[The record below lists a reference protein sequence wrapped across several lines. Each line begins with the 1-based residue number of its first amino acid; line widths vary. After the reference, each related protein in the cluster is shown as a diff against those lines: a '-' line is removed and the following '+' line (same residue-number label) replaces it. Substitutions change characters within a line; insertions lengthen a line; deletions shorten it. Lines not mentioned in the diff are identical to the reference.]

1 MVKNFYK
8 FIIILLAF
16 FVLNGATTGTK
27 GTKVQPV
34 GGCATTT
41 SAKKDT
47 SKAKLK
53 VKCIPEEERTRG
65 QITWCKFLS
74 ERFTPPRICKLDV
87 DCLRVNTER
96 TEEENRRLE
105 SEINKQAICAHFS
118 YKHIA
123 KSNTFLL
130 QEPKEESLQV
140 IKIKKGDEISF
151 MQRVEDN
158 QSWMLVATKNC
169 DQGYVNEKFV
179 RGRDDI
185 EEPPKNGEDLKPGE
199 IIRLTSP
206 EWSKTNKLIT
216 VPSSGFFDIEGK
228 VSKSVDQI
236 TLNDEDL
243 IIENDR
249 TFSETLL
256 IKNEDLDIRII
267 AYKDGELLG
276 KLTFIVKTKN

>member
-1 MVKNFYK
+1 MFRNLCTVLIFL
-8 FIIILLAF
+8 FAF
-16 FVLNGATTGTK
+16 FALNGATTKTE
-27 GTKVQPV
+27 GTKVKPI

-41 SAKKDT
+41 SAKK
-47 SKAKLK
+47 AKLEIT
-53 VKCIPEEERTRG
+53 CIPEEKRRKG
-65 QITWCKFLS
+65 QINWCNWYEQTFKGKL
-74 ERFTPPRICKLDV
+74 CKLNL
-87 DCLRVNTER
+87 DCLRVKSER
-96 TEEENRRLE
+96 TEEENKRLE
-105 SEINKQAICAHFS
+105 EENRKQAVCAHFS

-123 KSNTFLL
+123 TSNTFLL
-130 QEPKEESLQV
+130 QEPKEGSKQV

-169 DQGYVNEKFV
+169 DQGYINEKFV
-179 RGRDDI
+179 RGKDVD
-185 EEPPKNGEDLKPGE
+185 PPKNGTKLKPGE
-199 IIRLTSP
+199 IIILTSP
-206 EWSKTNKLIT
+206 KWSKPNKLIT
-216 VPSSGFFDIEGK
+216 VPSSGFFDIEGE

-256 IKNEDLDIRII
+256 IKNEDLDIRIV
-267 AYKDGELLG
+267 AYKDGEQLG

>member
-1 MVKNFYK
+1 MIKNFYK

-16 FVLNGATTGTK
+16 FVLNGATTNTK

-41 SAKKDT
+41 STK
-47 SKAKLK
+47 KAKLDII
-53 VKCIPEEERTRG
+53 CIPEEKRRKSQINWCNWYEKTFRG
-65 QITWCKFLS
+65 KL
-74 ERFTPPRICKLDV
+74 CKLNL
-87 DCLRVNTER
+87 DCLRVKSER
-96 TEEENRRLE
+96 TEEENKRLE
-105 SEINKQAICAHFS
+105 AENIKQAVCAHFS

-130 QEPKEESLQV
+130 QEPKDGSKQV
-140 IKIKKGDEISF
+140 IKIKKGDEIDVLK
-151 MQRVEDN
+151 RVADN

-185 EEPPKNGEDLKPGE
+185 NPDEPTPDGLKEGE
-199 IIRLTSP
+199 IIGLTSP
-206 EWSKTNKLIT
+206 EWSIKNKLII
-216 VPSSGFFDIEGK
+216 VPSSGFSDIEGA

-256 IKNEDLDIRII
+256 IKNENLDIRIV
-267 AYKDGELLG
+267 AYKDGEQLG
-276 KLTFIVKTKN
+276 KLTFIVRTSN

>member
-1 MVKNFYK
+1 MFRNFCTVLI
-8 FIIILLAF
+8 FLFAF
-16 FVLNGATTGTK
+16 FALNGATTKTE
-27 GTKVQPV
+27 GTKVKPI

-41 SAKKDT
+41 SAKK
-47 SKAKLK
+47 AKLDII
-53 VKCIPEEERTRG
+53 CIPEEKRRKS
-65 QITWCKFLS
+65 QINWCNWYEKTFKGKL
-74 ERFTPPRICKLDV
+74 CKLNL
-87 DCLRVNTER
+87 DCLRVKSER
-96 TEEENRRLE
+96 TEEENKRLE
-105 SEINKQAICAHFS
+105 AENIKQAVCAHFS
-118 YKHIA
+118 YNHIS

-130 QEPKEESLQV
+130 QEPKEGSKQV
-140 IKIKKGDEISF
+140 VKVKKGDEIDVLK
-151 MQRVEDN
+151 RVADN

-206 EWSKTNKLIT
+206 KWSKKNKLIT
-216 VPSSGFFDIEGK
+216 VPSSGFFDIEGV

-267 AYKDGELLG
+267 AYKDGEQLG

>member
-1 MVKNFYK
+1 MIKNFYK

-16 FVLNGATTGTK
+16 FALNGATTSTK

-41 SAKKDT
+41 SAKK
-47 SKAKLK
+47 AKVE
-53 VKCIPEEERTRG
+53 VKCIPEEKRTTG
-65 QITWCKFLS
+65 QKAWCKFLS
-74 ERFTPPRICKLDV
+74 DRFTPSRICKLDV
-87 DCLRVNTER
+87 DCLRVKNVR
-96 TEEENRRLE
+96 TEEENKRLE
-105 SEINKQAICAHFS
+105 EENIKQAVCAHFS

-130 QEPKEESLQV
+130 QEPKEGSLQI
-140 IKIKKGDEISF
+140 IKIKKGDEIDVLK
-151 MQRVEDN
+151 RVADN

-206 EWSKTNKLIT
+206 KWSKKNKLYT

-256 IKNEDLDIRII
+256 I
-267 AYKDGELLG
+267 
-276 KLTFIVKTKN
+276 

>member
-1 MVKNFYK
+1 MF
-8 FIIILLAF
+8 AF
-16 FVLNGATTGTK
+16 FVLNGATTNTK
-27 GTKVQPV
+27 GTKVQPI

-47 SKAKLK
+47 SKAKLE
-53 VKCIPEEERTRG
+53 VKCIPEEKRTKF
-65 QITWCKFLS
+65 QKNWCKWLAK
-74 ERFTPPRICKLDV
+74 TYNGKLCKLDV
-87 DCLRVNTER
+87 DCLRVKSER

-105 SEINKQAICAHFS
+105 EENRKQAICAHFS

-123 KSNTFLL
+123 RSTTFLL
-130 QEPKEESLQV
+130 QEPKEGTLQIV
-140 IKIKKGDEISF
+140 KIKKGDEISV

-158 QSWMLVATKNC
+158 QSWMLVANKDC
-169 DQGYVNEKFV
+169 DQGYIHEKFV
-179 RGRDDI
+179 RRRDDI
-185 EEPPKNGEDLKPGE
+185 TTTEGPEIVVPDDE

-206 EWSKTNKLIT
+206 KWSKENKLIT
-216 VPSSGFFDIEGK
+216 VPGSGFFDIEGA

-256 IKNEDLDIRII
+256 IKKEDLDVRII
-267 AYKDGELLG
+267 AYKDGEQLG
-276 KLTFIVKTKN
+276 KLTFLVKIKN

>member
-1 MVKNFYK
+1 MIKNFYK

-16 FVLNGATTGTK
+16 FALNGATTSTK

-41 SAKKDT
+41 SAKK
-47 SKAKLK
+47 AKVE
-53 VKCIPEEERTRG
+53 VKCISEEKRTTG
-65 QITWCKFLS
+65 QKAWCKFLS
-74 ERFTPPRICKLDV
+74 DRFTPSRTCKLDV
-87 DCLRVNTER
+87 DCLRVKNVR
-96 TEEENRRLE
+96 TEEENKRLE
-105 SEINKQAICAHFS
+105 EENRQQAICAHFS

-130 QEPKEESLQV
+130 QEPKEGSLQV
-140 IKIKKGDEISF
+140 VKIKKGTEISF

-158 QSWMLVATKNC
+158 QSWMLVATKDC
-169 DQGYVNEKFV
+169 DQGYLNEKFV
-179 RGRDDI
+179 RRKGED
-185 EEPPKNGEDLKPGE
+185 PPKKVSGLKPGE
-199 IIRLTSP
+199 IIILTSP
-206 EWSKTNKLIT
+206 KWSKKNELIT
-216 VPSSGFFDIEGK
+216 VPNPGFFDIEGE

-256 IKNEDLDIRII
+256 IKNEDLDIRIV
-267 AYKDGELLG
+267 AYKDGEQLG